1 MFCVEFPRVQYIDS
15 SEIVHVL
22 RAVAIVPS
30 EHLNFSGGSR
40 PSGKEGPGPPD
51 PEIRGRTRSQKNFFH
66 PSGLS
71 LV

>member
-1 MFCVEFPRVQYIDS
+1 MQYIDS

-22 RAVAIVPS
+22 RAVAIVTS

-40 PSGKEGPGPPD
+40 PSGKGGGTGHPD

-66 PSGLS
+66 PSGLR